1 MKAHKSWRKDRKAQR
16 DAVADFMILMAVASC
31 EPLKPYRG
39 FSKPEHKNLFRRDFF
54 HLIGCGCTP
63 KALVTAL
70 QMSNT
75 IQITDSL
82 SSKQVKPT
90 VKRLRRLAD
99 ELGDLEA
106 SGRLV
111 WRNYPNYPAKI
122 EDTQKGDPLGVWRLS
137 KGLYMSA
144 YKIERGLRKAGR
156 KASPSLDLR
165 LEALVKNMRELA
177 DEMVD
182 LESTSFLTIQNLR
195 RGPLEEQA
203 GQTMRERLYNR
214 ADDYEDWLGMASEKV
229 PPRAH
234 SLLRVNHVCPVL
246 YVKWATRG
254 RPFHERVAN
263 LLSIVKT
270 QITAPQLAR
279 EVKEFETGYPYS
291 ADYIRCSLARVHR
304 GEKTY
309 QVLPVKPYRQSEF
322 LERPHPSR

>member
-1 MKAHKSWRKDRKAQR
+1 MKAHKGWRKDRKAQR
-16 DAVADFMILMAVASC
+16 DTVADFMILMAVASC

-39 FSKPEHKNLFRRDFF
+39 FSKPEHKNLFRREFF
-54 HLIGCGCTP
+54 HLVGCGCTP

-75 IQITDSL
+75 IRIADAP
-82 SSKQVKPT
+82 SSKQIKPM
-90 VKRLRRLAD
+90 VKRIRTLAD

-111 WRNYPNYPAKI
+111 WNNHTNAVKG
-122 EDTQKGDPLGVWRLS
+122 DAQKGDAPDVWRVS
-137 KGLYMSA
+137 KGLNLQA
-144 YKIERGLRKAGR
+144 DRIERSIRRARKLSPRHKLRIESVAKH
-156 KASPSLDLR
+156 
-165 LEALVKNMRELA
+165 MRELA
-177 DEMVD
+177 DEMDD
-182 LESTSFLTIQNLR
+182 LESTGFLAIQNLT
-195 RGPLEEQA
+195 RGPSEEQA
-203 GQTMRERLYNR
+203 GQTLRERLYNC
-214 ADDYEDWLGMASEKV
+214 ADDYEKRLHMASEKI

-279 EVKEFETGYPYS
+279 EVEEFETGYPYS
-291 ADYIRCSLARVHR
+291 TDYIQCSLAAVHR

>member
-1 MKAHKSWRKDRKAQR
+1 MKAHEGWQENRKAQR
-16 DAVADFMILMAVASC
+16 DTIADFMILMAVASC
-31 EPLKPYRG
+31 EPLKPYRA
-39 FSKPEHKNLFRRDFF
+39 FSKPEHQNLFRRDFF

-75 IQITDSL
+75 IRMTDSL
-82 SSKQVKPT
+82 SSRQVKPT
-90 VKRLRRLAD
+90 VKRIRRLAD
-99 ELGDLEA
+99 ELGDLET

-111 WRNYPNYPAKI
+111 WRNYPNPLI
-122 EDTQKGDPLGVWRLS
+122 NIDTQKGDPLGVWRLS
-137 KGLYMSA
+137 KGLCLQA
-144 YKIERGLRKAGR
+144 DRIERGLRKAGR
-156 KASPSLDLR
+156 KASPTLDLR
-165 LEALVKNMRELA
+165 LEAVVKDMRRLA
-177 DEMVD
+177 DDMTD
-182 LESTSFLTIQNLR
+182 LESTSFLTIQNLG

-214 ADDYEDWLGMASEKV
+214 ADDYEDWLRMASEKV
-229 PPRAH
+229 PPRSH
-234 SLLRVNHVCPVL
+234 SLMRVNRVCPVL

-279 EVKEFETGYPYS
+279 EVEEFETGYPYS
-291 ADYIRCSLARVHR
+291 TDYIQCSLAAVHR

-309 QVLPVKPYRQSEF
+309 QVLPVKPYRQSEC
-322 LERPHPSR
+322 ERPRSSR